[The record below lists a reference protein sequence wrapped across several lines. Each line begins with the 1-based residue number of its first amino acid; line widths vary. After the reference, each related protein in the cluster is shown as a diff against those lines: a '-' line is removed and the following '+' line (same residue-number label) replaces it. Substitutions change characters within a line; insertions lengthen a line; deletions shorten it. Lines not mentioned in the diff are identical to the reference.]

1 MHKCHDCPANT
12 AIVQLRQNAHIQS
25 QANGATCEYATHQDE
40 REKVTDM
47 SMMDTT
53 PVVAANAG
61 TGLVA
66 RVAAALRR
74 AQQARAQR
82 VIYRQTVRELGM
94 LSDRELSDLGVA
106 RGGIQSA
113 AYDATYNG

>member
-1 MHKCHDCPANT
+1 
-12 AIVQLRQNAHIQS
+12 
-25 QANGATCEYATHQDE
+25 
-40 REKVTDM
+40 M

-61 TGLVA
+61 AGLVA
-66 RVAAALRR
+66 RVAAVLRR

-82 VIYRQTVRELGM
+82 AIYRQTVRELAS

-106 RGGIQSA
+106 RGNIQST
-113 AYDATYNG
+113 AYSATYNA